1 MMTHKALVKKML
13 KQPEVKA
20 EYDAQADGF
29 ALLDELLRA
38 RRKAGLTQ
46 AEVAARMGTKTPAVA
61 RLEAGG
67 GSRRHSP
74 SVATLRKYAQAVG
87 CRLEIRLRPSDGR
100 NPKPEPGAADV
111 TMDVKPRL
119 GDDGR

>member
-1 MMTHKALVKKML
+1 MMTHKALIKKML

-20 EYDAQADGF
+20 AYDAQAEEFGW
-29 ALLDELLRA
+29 LDELLRA
-38 RRKAGLTQ
+38 RRQAGLTQ

-74 SVATLRKYAQAVG
+74 SVATLRKYARAVG
-87 CRLEIRLRPSDGR
+87 CRLEIRLQ
-100 NPKPEPGAADV
+100 
-111 TMDVKPRL
+111 PR
-119 GDDGR
+119 DRAFE

>member
-1 MMTHKALVKKML
+1 MMAHKVFVKNML

-20 EYDAQADGF
+20 DYDAQAEEF
-29 ALLDELLRA
+29 ALLDELLKA
-38 RRKAGLTQ
+38 RRQAGLTQ

-74 SVATLRKYAQAVG
+74 SVATLRKYARAVG
-87 CRLEIRLRPSDGR
+87 CRLEIRLRPCNGR
-100 NPKPEPGAADV
+100 KPKAESS
-111 TMDVKPRL
+111 
-119 GDDGR
+119 